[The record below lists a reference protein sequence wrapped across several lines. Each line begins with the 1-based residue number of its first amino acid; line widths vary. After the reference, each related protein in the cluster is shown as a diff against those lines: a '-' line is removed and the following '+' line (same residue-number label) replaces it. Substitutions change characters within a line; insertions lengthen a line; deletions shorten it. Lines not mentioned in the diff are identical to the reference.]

1 MLHEQAYALKRLAR
15 GLASGRGAARQ
26 GFALALTGAL
36 AALPAVPV
44 APVLDLLDA
53 ALDAPN
59 SMKARALHSAL
70 AAWHGCCACR
80 AAYGCSAPNMCG
92 YLMCMLT
99 RLLHCFSRALLARNN
114 TSPVWMG

>member
-1 MLHEQAYALKRLAR
+1 MIDLVAKRAQVYALKRLAR

-53 ALDAPN
+53 ALEAPN
-59 SMKARALHSAL
+59 SMKVTAFVLCLH
-70 AAWHGCCACR
+70 AWHGR
-80 AAYGCSAPNMCG
+80 KIAALRMV
-92 YLMCMLT
+92 
-99 RLLHCFSRALLARNN
+99 ALL
-114 TSPVWMG
+114 SECVWFSQMQV